1 MTELRDGFLY
11 HPDNNGQLER
21 LLAGEHN
28 TAFDDPFR
36 VAVHE
41 AVQELRD
48 EEEKERK
55 ALERLSLIRAKIA
68 RLKAHKEKVEVAV
81 QQFEETG
88 KIEDILL
95 PACRELIA
103 NKRRSYNEADA
114 LTKAAEIKNANDELA
129 DHLGDDW
136 QIADTKADDEFV
148 YVTIKRRREVVAPER
163 PSADVIAAR
172 VIEQVKAAFNTHRA
186 DFLDRAR
193 PLRLMAVPANPRASP

>member
-11 HPDNNGQLER
+11 HPDDKGELER

-41 AVQELRD
+41 AEQELRD

-68 RLKAHKEKVEVAV
+68 RLKAHKEKVAVAV
-81 QQFEETG
+81 QHFEETG
-88 KIEDILL
+88 KVEEILL

-103 NKRRSYNEADA
+103 NERRSYNEADA
-114 LTKAAEIKNANDELA
+114 PTKAAEIKNANDELT

-136 QIADTKADDEFV
+136 QIAGAKVDDEFV
-148 YVTIKRRREVVAPER
+148 YVTIKRRRIVAAPAR
-163 PSADVIAAR
+163 PSTDEIAAR
-172 VIEQVKAAFNTHRA
+172 VIERVKLAFETYRA

>member
-11 HPDNNGQLER
+11 HPDDSGQLER

-68 RLKAHKEKVEVAV
+68 RLKAHKEKVEIAV
-81 QQFEETG
+81 QHFEETG
-88 KIEDILL
+88 EVEDILL

-103 NKRRSYNEADA
+103 NERRSYNEADA
-114 LTKAAEIKNANDELA
+114 PTKAAEIKNANDDLTG
-129 DHLGDDW
+129 HLGDDW
-136 QIADTKADDEFV
+136 EIACSKADDEFV
-148 YVTIKRRREVVAPER
+148 YVTIKRRRIVAASAR
-163 PSADVIAAR
+163 PSTDEIAAR
-172 VIEQVKAAFNTHRA
+172 VIERVKTAFETYRA